1 MRIISVNRFLLF
13 TLASC
18 FLLAPK
24 IICLDEAVMT
34 SLQSR
39 EEYSDNYSESNEDI
53 EEKQRHLNLD
63 ELKNW
68 GLKNIVKMSMPT
80 VNKMPSS
87 VANLPLRFG
96 RNFQEERSIKPAA
109 NLPLRFGRAFEGIL
123 SSYTLPFT
131 HRFERAP
138 FVQSSIHSLANLPQ
152 RFGRSLLF
160 ILPQEI
166 QQSDQETNK

>member
-1 MRIISVNRFLLF
+1 MRIISMNKFILF
-13 TLASC
+13 TLATC

-24 IICLDEAVMT
+24 TICFDESVMT
-34 SLQSR
+34 ALQSR

-53 EEKQRHLNLD
+53 IEEKQRRLNLE
-63 ELKNW
+63 ELQ
-68 GLKNIVKMSMPT
+68 GLKNIVKMSVPT
-80 VNKMPSS
+80 LNKMPKS

-109 NLPLRFGRAFEGIL
+109 NLPLRFGRAFEGSL
-123 SSYTLPFT
+123 SSHSLPFS
-131 HRFERAP
+131 HRFQRAP

-166 QQSDQETNK
+166 QQSEQDTNK